1 MKSTR
6 RGVEHKILVGQTVDD
21 RETDHD
27 LRFADGMFHIERARE
42 FHRLDCRRIEDGVS
56 RTFLHG
62 YLSQLPVRSN
72 DGFQDDFSFLTV

>member
-27 LRFADGMFHIERARE
+27 LRFADGMFHIERTRE
-42 FHRLDCRRIEDGVS
+42 FHRLDCRRIEDACV
-56 RTFLHG
+56 
-62 YLSQLPVRSN
+62 PN
-72 DGFQDDFSFLTV
+72 FSARIPQPTARQIE